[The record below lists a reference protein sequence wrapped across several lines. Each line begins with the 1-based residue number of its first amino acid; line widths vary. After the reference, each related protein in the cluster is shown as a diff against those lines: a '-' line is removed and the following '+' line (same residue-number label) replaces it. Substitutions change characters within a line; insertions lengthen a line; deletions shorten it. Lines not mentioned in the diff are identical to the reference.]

1 MYTGLLHTHNMFR
14 WLVLIFIVLAVVFG
28 FIGWFNKRDWT
39 KKDNITGLLLTIFM
53 DIQFL
58 VGIILYAFVSPLTKA
73 AFNDFGAAM
82 KNSVLRFY
90 AVEHILLMVIALVL
104 VHIGRSKS
112 KKAVAPWK
120 KHRAATIY
128 FGIALVLILVAI
140 PWDRALFF

>member
-1 MYTGLLHTHNMFR
+1 MYTGLLHTHNMLR
-14 WLVLIFIVLAVVFG
+14 WLVLIVIVLAVVLAV
-28 FIGWFNKRDWT
+28 IGWLKKRNWT
-39 KKDNITGLLLTIFM
+39 KKDNITGLVLTMFM

-73 AFNDFGAAM
+73 AFSDFGAAM

-112 KKAVAPWK
+112 KKAIAPWK
-120 KHRAATIY
+120 KHRVAAIY
-128 FGIALVLILVAI
+128 YVIALVLILAGI
-140 PWDRALFF
+140 PWDRAMV